1 MQCKFQERA
10 LSDVLMQDK
19 QVASDLP
26 AERKVCGFLSHNAN
40 NGCTKCLCSFSEGF
54 GRSNFSNFNRDLWTP
69 RTAITHR
76 ANIRS
81 ILQSKSV
88 SEKSKL
94 ESEHGCRY
102 SVLLELPYFDPV
114 RMLLIDP
121 MHNLFL
127 GTAKRV
133 TQTFWLEKQILS
145 TSDLQTKHKRLS
157 NIAVPSDLG
166 RLPQHIESGSTF
178 TAQQWKNWVLYF
190 SLMCLFDL

>member
-1 MQCKFQERA
+1 MHCKFQERA
-10 LSDVLMQDK
+10 LSDVLMQDQ

-26 AERKVCGFLSHNAN
+26 EERKVCGFLSHNAN
-40 NGCTKCLCSFSEGF
+40 KGCTKCFCSFSEGF

-102 SVLLELPYFDPV
+102 SILLELPYFDHV

-127 GTAKRV
+127 V
-133 TQTFWLEKQILS
+133 
-145 TSDLQTKHKRLS
+145 LQR
-157 NIAVPSDLG
+157 G
-166 RLPQHIESGSTF
+166 
-178 TAQQWKNWVLYF
+178 
-190 SLMCLFDL
+190 

>member
-1 MQCKFQERA
+1 MHCKFQERA
-10 LSDVLMQDK
+10 LSDVLMQDQ

-26 AERKVCGFLSHNAN
+26 AGRKVCGFLSHNAN
-40 NGCTKCLCSFSEGF
+40 KGCTVCFCSFSESF
-54 GRSNFSNFNRDLWTP
+54 GRSNFSNFNRDLRTP
-69 RTAITHR
+69 RKAITHR

-102 SVLLELPYFDPV
+102 SILLELPYFDPV

-127 GTAKRV
+127 GTGK
-133 TQTFWLEKQILS
+133 EGDPKILVRK
-145 TSDLQTKHKRLS
+145 TDPF
-157 NIAVPSDLG
+157 N
-166 RLPQHIESGSTF
+166 
-178 TAQQWKNWVLYF
+178 
-190 SLMCLFDL
+190 